1 MKNFKYKIFFSY
13 TTRDGLINKEILEM
27 FKNNL
32 NNVGLFHT
40 YIDLIDN
47 DNIEY
52 PQKRVLKELKSS
64 TLFFLIKTPF
74 IDKSPW
80 VEKEIRWAKKNNI
93 PIYSLSFKDFISIS
107 KCTNDQSLYN
117 NISIKYIMNS
127 ILKS

>member
-74 IDKSPW
+74 IAKSPW
-80 VEKEIRWAKKNNI
+80 VEKEIHWAKKNNI